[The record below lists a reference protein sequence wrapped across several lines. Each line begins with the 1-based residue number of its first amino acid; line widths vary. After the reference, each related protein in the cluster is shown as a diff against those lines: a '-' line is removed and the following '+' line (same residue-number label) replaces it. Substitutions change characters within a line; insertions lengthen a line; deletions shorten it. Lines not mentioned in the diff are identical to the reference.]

1 MSSQGS
7 SNPETRINADVLG
20 ARSQALGDLLRR
32 TAARKPEK
40 LALVNGELRWSYR
53 ELDQAVNRM
62 AASLSRR
69 GLSHGD
75 RLALVSHNSWH
86 YVVLAFATARIGAAA
101 IMAGGL
107 AVSHSP
113 DAGKAIATMCTALVQ
128 WFQPDGPTT
137 PEQIA
142 KEYAQFALRL
152 LGYHAA

>member
-1 MSSQGS
+1 MSCRRAVLFGRRRVVWGPGDDRLEALGSRAIRSRSLHRVVAAGHVRTKRKAIPVSSQGS

-32 TAARKPEK
+32 TAARKPDK

-75 RLALVSHNSWH
+75 RLAPRPRFWW
-86 YVVLAFATARIGAAA
+86 
-101 IMAGGL
+101 
-107 AVSHSP
+107 
-113 DAGKAIATMCTALVQ
+113 Q
-128 WFQPDGPTT
+128 TT
-137 PEQIA
+137 T
-142 KEYAQFALRL
+142 RC
-152 LGYHAA
+152 G